1 MLPHNARARLMCGE
15 HWRPRGFAST
25 GCTVHLTPRPGA
37 EATLPVDAV
46 GSAAKPLEADAM
58 AGPDRGGLQNDLN
71 SPRGLQFKIMIGSAG
86 PNCSYTYYILRRLNT
101 TRAPLKTSHQA

>member
-1 MLPHNARARLMCGE
+1 MWRALAASRFCFNRLYGAPDTPPDPLPSSA
-15 HWRPRGFAST
+15 
-25 GCTVHLTPRPGA
+25 RPGA